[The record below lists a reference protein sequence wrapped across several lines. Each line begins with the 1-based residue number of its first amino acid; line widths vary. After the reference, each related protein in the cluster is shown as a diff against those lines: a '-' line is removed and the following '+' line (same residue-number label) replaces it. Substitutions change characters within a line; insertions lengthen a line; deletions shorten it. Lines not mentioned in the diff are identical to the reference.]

1 MLILPSPFSTC
12 ASKRISIPNETHT
25 DNASINNRA
34 GFAIFVLSTIST
46 KAMEEKNRRSY
57 SKLSSRPI

>member
-1 MLILPSPFSTC
+1 MITPINTSQKKLFILYIMLILPSPFSTC

-34 GFAIFVLSTIST
+34 GFAIFVLLTIST
-46 KAMEEKNRRSY
+46 
-57 SKLSSRPI
+57 